1 MSAVC
6 QFLVNDMKKPA
17 DAGMEGNEPWL
28 VYVFSILI

>member
-17 DAGMEGNEPWL
+17 DAGMEEMSPDWFIFL
-28 VYVFSILI
+28 LC